1 MLVTITDLRYA
12 ARLVLKGPWF
22 TLLTVLMLAGG
33 LAISMYTF
41 GIVNTMIYKDL
52 PFADG
57 RSIVQIMGERDGRM
71 FPLNAYELA
80 AIRNDIDGLSE
91 IGVYRTS
98 RALFGDQGS
107 RRSVMLTQTE
117 WNLVEFTRTPPSL
130 GRGFVRDDNQD
141 GAEPIAVISYGIWQS
156 VFFGDS
162 SIVDRVVTINREAT
176 RIVGV
181 MPEGYA
187 FPLLTDVWVPLSN
200 SDINPASFSQASLEA
215 YARLRPGIS
224 AESVAAELNG
234 LLQNIQ
240 RQRPDTGGESFDV
253 AVVSTF
259 QETLW
264 GEWGPRVFAVVNALA
279 LFVLVLACVNVG
291 NLLLARTNDRIKEI
305 AVRIALGAGRLRLIV
320 QMTLQNVIFCV
331 VGGLLAV
338 VVAAWGLNATDQFLS
353 SLNGSEMPFWWNWGL
368 DGSVVIAGGLCLLLT
383 VVMVSVLPVYTVSS
397 VSPNAV
403 LKDGTQGAVGRSAGR
418 ISRVLVTMQV
428 ALISAVMLSGGT
440 AAVIAYRL
448 AHFDPGID
456 PTGLFI
462 TQRVLPGDVYDTP
475 EEKVTFYERLL
486 TELRN
491 DGQIEAARITQQL
504 GETEF
509 AVEGIHYYTPG
520 DYPRAQL
527 SVTLE
532 TPSPIEGASLE
543 GRSFDSRDRSGG
555 LMTAIVSE
563 SLARTHWPGESAL
576 GKRIDVLGGDTAA
589 GERVVVGVVRD
600 PASPDPLREDESSLA
615 IYAPLQQ
622 LIAPS
627 AATVMIRHRGSDAQA
642 RDAMYEALERAEA
655 ATSVGRVNTYE
666 AELEAM
672 TLFATTLTN
681 LFIGCGAFAILLA
694 MTGIYGLSSN
704 AVIQRTHEIGL
715 RRAMGATNGNI
726 VRLFLLRG
734 SRQLAVGLSIG
745 ALLSIVLLLLISQ
758 LARLAVPL
766 LILMGVIAM
775 LAVSALV
782 LTAIYIALRG
792 AIRREPSAALRF
804 G

>member
-1 MLVTITDLRYA
+1 MTIADLKYA

-22 TLLTVLMLAGG
+22 TLLTVLVLAGG
-33 LAISMYTF
+33 LALSIYTF
-41 GIVNTMIYKDL
+41 AIVNTMIYKDL
-52 PFADG
+52 PVADG
-57 RSIVQIMGERDGRM
+57 HSIVRIMAERDGRM
-71 FPLNAYELA
+71 FGVNAYEFA
-80 AIRNDIDGLSE
+80 AIRTNIDSLSE

-98 RALFGDQGS
+98 RAQFGDQES
-107 RRSVMLTQTE
+107 RRGVTLMQTQ
-117 WNLVEFTRTPPSL
+117 WNVFEFTRTPPLL
-130 GRGFVRDDNQD
+130 GRGFVRDDNQH
-141 GAEPIAVISYGIWQS
+141 GAERVAVISYGIWQS
-156 VFFGDS
+156 VFLGDS
-162 SIVDRVVTINREAT
+162 SIVGRVATIDGEAI
-176 RIVGV
+176 RIVGI
-181 MPEGYA
+181 MPEGYT
-187 FPLLTDVWVPLSN
+187 FPLNTEMWVPLSN
-200 SDINPASFSQASLEA
+200 SDINPTSYSQASLDA

-224 AESVAAELNG
+224 AESAAAELNG
-234 LLQNIQ
+234 LLRNIQ
-240 RQRPDTGGESFDV
+240 RQRPNADDESFDI

-259 QETLW
+259 QQALW
-264 GEWGPRVFAVVNALA
+264 GKWGPRVFAVVNALA

-291 NLLLARTNDRIKEI
+291 NLLLARTNERIKEI

-320 QMTLQNVIFCV
+320 QMTLQNVIVCV
-331 VGGLLAV
+331 AGGLLAFL
-338 VVAAWGLNATDQFLS
+338 VAARGLEATDDFLS
-353 SLNGSEMPFWWNWGL
+353 SLIGSEMPFWWNWGL
-368 DGSVVIAGGLCLLLT
+368 DGSVVIAAGLCLLLT

-403 LKDGTQGAVGRSAGR
+403 LKDGTQGTAGRSAGR

-428 ALISAVMLSGGT
+428 GLISAVMLSGGT
-440 AAVIAYRL
+440 AAVLAYRL

-462 TQRVLPGDVYDTP
+462 TQGVLPGEVYDSP
-475 EEKVTFYERLL
+475 EEKLTFYERLL

-504 GETEF
+504 GRTEF
-509 AVEGIHYYTPG
+509 AVEGVHYYTPG

-527 SVTLE
+527 SVILE
-532 TPSPIEGASLE
+532 TPSPIEGPSLE
-543 GRSFDSRDRSGG
+543 GRSFDSRDTSGG

-589 GERVVVGVVRD
+589 GERVIVGVVRD
-600 PASPDPLREDESSLA
+600 PVSPDPLREDESSLA

-622 LIAPS
+622 LTAPS

-655 ATSVGRVNTYE
+655 ATSVGRVNRYE

-704 AVIQRTHEIGL
+704 AVIQRMHEIGL

-726 VRLFLLRG
+726 IRLFLLRG

-745 ALLSIVLLLLISQ
+745 ALLSIALLLLISQ

-766 LILMGVIAM
+766 LIFMGVIAM
-775 LAVSALV
+775 LAVSTMV
-782 LTAIYIALRG
+782 LTAIYIALRRT
-792 AIRREPSAALRF
+792 IRREPSVALRF